1 MKQDYDYQKF
11 FNAEVWLEEFRD
23 TLDFITN
30 KIRQDTL
37 AEIRK
42 EVADIRN
49 LVNPHERWSEKTGK
63 KREREKQL
71 YQGFNEARDK
81 IIKILLSKISKLQ

>member
-1 MKQDYDYQKF
+1 M
-11 FNAEVWLEEFRD
+11 
-23 TLDFITN
+23 
-30 KIRQDTL
+30 
-37 AEIRK
+37 RK
-42 EVADIRN
+42 EVVNIRQ

-81 IIKILLSKISKLQ
+81 IIKILLARISEYGKKNI